1 VSTATI
7 THSTPKVRRRANR
20 PSGDGRKRR
29 GVAAKAAVET
39 GRNWVIYVRQS
50 KKRKNQRGETTTV
63 SIDVQESMCRDTIAA
78 LDPDPRSITLIK
90 DHGRSGVR
98 GTNRPGR
105 EQVLTL
111 VESGAVDAV
120 MAFKASRI
128 GRDIEESENFW
139 NRCQDAG
146 AFVAATDC
154 QNLSN
159 PLIRGVYFGMAQ
171 QESVDRSEWSLAAA
185 DRRRE
190 KGLAPI
196 KTCAAFGLRWE
207 GEDLEPDPVEFPV
220 VERIFALFDEG
231 MTAGEIARV
240 LSVERAPRRGVTH
253 GQWERQAVG
262 RIIRTTWYI
271 GLIPDG
277 DTFWDC
283 GRRFVDVDLWN
294 RCTARVELTED
305 TKRGFSRA
313 LSGLLYCGEC
323 GGWSPMSLCYSRKKR
338 KDGSVLRRDRYR
350 CIHRERDRDFC
361 EGQSIDSESVELQ
374 LIAEIRD
381 SLGELDLAKI
391 RLENRIAE
399 TVRATDEGDST
410 HEAEIERLRDEQ
422 RALFNRRQDGEVI
435 PDFLY
440 NEEMAG
446 LEAECSRHER
456 DRERELGSG
465 RLIEATLKRLA
476 TELESDPLD
485 PENWMKLPARRR
497 NDFLRLMFPQGITV
511 TKAFNGKSR
520 DVSNRVRPR
529 TAQEAAASEQ
539 ARLVPSVA

>member
-1 VSTATI
+1 MSTLTTTRSI
-7 THSTPKVRRRANR
+7 PKVRRRANR
-20 PSGDGRKRR
+20 PAGGGRKRR
-29 GVAAKAAVET
+29 GVAAKATVEA

-50 KKRKNQRGETTTV
+50 KKRKNQRGEITTV
-63 SIDVQESMCRDTIAA
+63 SIDVQETMCRDTIAA
-78 LDPDPRSITLIK
+78 LDTAPRSITMIK

-98 GTNRPGR
+98 GSNRPGR
-105 EQVLTL
+105 EQVLAL
-111 VESGAVDAV
+111 VESGAADAV

-171 QESVDRSEWSLAAA
+171 QESVDRSEWSLGAA
-185 DRRRE
+185 DSRRQ
-190 KGLAPI
+190 KGLAPN
-196 KTCAAFGLRWE
+196 KTCAAYGMRWN
-207 GEDLEPDPVEFPV
+207 GEDLEVDPVEFPV
-220 VERIFALFDEG
+220 VERIFALFDDG
-231 MTAGEIARV
+231 LTAGEIARL
-240 LSVERAPRRGVTH
+240 LSSEGVPRRGVDH
-253 GQWERQAVG
+253 CQWERQAVG

-277 DTFWDC
+277 EAFWDC
-283 GRRFVDVDLWN
+283 GQRFMDVDLWN
-294 RCTARVELTED
+294 RCTSRVELMED

-350 CIHRERDRDFC
+350 CIHRERDRNFC

-374 LIAEIRD
+374 LVAEIRA
-381 SLGELDLAKI
+381 SLGDLDIAKV

-399 TVRATDEGDST
+399 TVRSSDEVDST
-410 HEAEIERLRDEQ
+410 RQDEIKRLRAEQ
-422 RALFNRRQDGEVI
+422 RELFERRKGGEVI
-435 PDFLY
+435 PDFIY
-440 NEEMAG
+440 NEEMAR
-446 LEAECSRHER
+446 LEAECNRHER

-465 RLIEATLKRLA
+465 KLFEATMKRLA
-476 TELESDPLD
+476 AELDNDPLD
-485 PENWMKLPARRR
+485 PESWMKLPARRR
-497 NDFLRLMFPQGITV
+497 NDFLRLMFPHGVTV

-520 DVSNRVRPR
+520 DVSNRIRPR
-529 TAQEAAASEQ
+529 SAEEAAGSEA
-539 ARLVPSVA
+539 ARFATSGI